1 MAAYFPLSLI
11 HKKIEELQHALFFPV
26 NDSIL
31 KMPTCVITV
40 IRVDEI
46 GQVWFAIPSPAQ
58 DIDEFDKSFHAKL
71 DFFKKGKDF
80 FLKLLGKAFIV
91 TDPEEINTADIEE
104 SVKERARKKEIVLI
118 KVKISHADY
127 FEKPVIA
134 ATAHH
139 SMFKNIFSYIYRL
152 IFHPQHEYRLPA
164 FKELPAL
171 DQ

>member
-1 MAAYFPLSLI
+1 MAAYFPLSFI

-40 IRVDEI
+40 MRVDEI

-58 DIDEFDKSFHAKL
+58 DIDEFDKSFGAKL

-91 TDPEEINTADIEE
+91 SDPEEINVASIEE
-104 SVKERARKKEIVLI
+104 SIKERARRRELVLI
-118 KVKISHADY
+118 KIKISHADY
-127 FEKPVIA
+127 FEKPVV
-134 ATAHH
+134 ATTTHH
-139 SMFKNIFSYIYRL
+139 SIFRNILSYIHR
-152 IFHPQHEYRLPA
+152 IFHPQQEYHLPA
-164 FKELPAL
+164 FKELPAW